1 MTVKPHP
8 ISYIFISLI
17 LCLLFQGCSQEEKY
31 DKQSA
36 PNFTLQDL
44 SGKEVSLRQHKG
56 QIVLLDFW
64 ATWCAP
70 CRRSIPEL
78 VDIQEKY
85 RDQGLVVLGIS
96 ADDPRKTSA
105 NTLLAFKKQYK
116 INYSILRADR
126 DVTRAYFG
134 NGEMPIPTLFV
145 IDREGR
151 VVDNIVGYMP
161 GAVERSLKK
170 LI

>member
-1 MTVKPHP
+1 M
-8 ISYIFISLI
+8 I
-17 LCLLFQGCSQEEKY
+17 
-31 DKQSA
+31 
-36 PNFTLQDL
+36 
-44 SGKEVSLRQHKG
+44 
-56 QIVLLDFW
+56 
-64 ATWCAP
+64 
-70 CRRSIPEL
+70 
-78 VDIQEKY
+78 
-85 RDQGLVVLGIS
+85 
-96 ADDPRKTSA
+96 SA